1 MKKIDFEK
9 VIQLLSNALRCPV
22 CEYQYNLERTKI
34 IETKNDDQDH
44 ANLLVHS
51 DCGRCRSS
59 VLFNITIN
67 GPEVFS
73 LNVVTD
79 LTSADT
85 KKFSNAEPINA
96 KDVLNTHYFLNSFDG
111 DLAKVLKK

>member
-22 CEYQYNLERTKI
+22 CDYRYNLERTKI
-34 IETKNDDQDH
+34 IDTKQDEDNQ

-79 LTSADT
+79 LTGSDT
-85 KKFSNAEPINA
+85 EKFTNSKPVTAG
-96 KDVLNTHYFLNSFDG
+96 DVLNLHNFFNKFDG
-111 DLAKVLKK
+111 DLVKALQK